1 MLTYELKDIQV
12 TKKFRLFV
20 DIDEVDD
27 FAILGE
33 AEAAME
39 EFIRWRAMECGE
51 WVIDKIEIHEIL
63 VHKVVLPLEDIEPI
77 IEITEEK
84 RQEGRK

>member
-51 WVIDKIEIHEIL
+51 WVIDKIEIYEIL
-63 VHKVVLPLEDIEPI
+63 VHKVVLPLEDIEHI